1 MNKVLNTVEVVKNS
15 FKDEGD
21 GVVIFPQGL
30 TISDDKP
37 QRNGTRYDIDSLDIS
52 KYGGQLTADHE
63 DKLRNIIGRVEGLSK
78 QDGRLTINKIIYAVE
93 QNPYA
98 RLAYDLLING
108 FSKSFSTETIGP
120 MPTADGT
127 NYNHELVGLSQ
138 VVTPNNYAANV
149 NQLTQVVHNSLSA
162 AEEDG
167 LNVEGIEEKFMNRI
181 NEESMSSKEVEESAT
196 TDDVI
201 ENKVDGVDE
210 VDNAAKK
217 KSDDEDEKKSA
228 DDESDATESADET
241 ESTDDEQAESEAQS
255 DDESED
261 ADEESDDEAE
271 DDETDETQESDKSET
286 EDDDEASEDD
296 DDKKKKKN
304 ALESADVIENSVDVS
319 EETEAMVDALTELVR
334 AIVDDE
340 VNPQDDDEDKVSG
353 VEEIVADDVINSAEE
368 EKKESKEMDKS
379 EVKNAVLE
387 ALKELQGDEAKEPV
401 FQKNDAK
408 KTTNSLDGM
417 DWKQVYGKQVNA
429 AYEAFRNGNIA
440 AREELAKINEY
451 NFNGLK
457 KSGKVSNAM
466 TIESMGNF
474 VLPPEMY
481 DEIQGRRTD
490 YTALINATEWRET
503 DSLEFAW
510 LKRKGDIDMKN
521 VAMCNDGN
529 DGNLKPISEYEAE
542 PVTSKLEEMAAVTVV
557 CNAATRFLA
566 ADLLGDVAA
575 GYRNDYDRKRAQL
588 IIARL
593 EQAVDETKQEV
604 VLDED
609 SDTSKMVAWLRA
621 TSEVSD
627 ATVNGTFIFNN
638 KTFAKLKEYALS
650 AGTNGPL
657 ASIFTDGE
665 VPQIFGTPYIVVPND
680 LMPTIESDDDVEIAV
695 DGKNVK
701 IAHSVFYADL
711 SEFTGRTSGG
721 LQYNV
726 STEASYEVNGQTRS
740 AYQRNEMV
748 LRGSFFRGGAIKDT
762 SRVAGVTTKGAAT
775 TEG

>member
-15 FKDEGD
+15 FTDEGD
-21 GVVIFPQGL
+21 GVVSFPQGL

-63 DKLRNIIGRVEGLSK
+63 DKLKNIIGRVEGLAK
-78 QDGRLTINKIIYAVE
+78 DNGRLTINKIVYAVK

-149 NQLTQVVHNSLSA
+149 NQLTQVVHNSLSEA
-162 AEEDG
+162 QKDG
-167 LNVEGIEEKFMNRI
+167 LDVEGVEEKFMNRI
-181 NEESMSSKEVEESAT
+181 NEESMSEKEVKEPET
-196 TDDVI
+196 TDEIIVN
-201 ENKVDGVDE
+201 EVDE
-210 VDNAAKK
+210 KEEQTTKAEEVQVENAAKK
-217 KSDDEDEKKSA
+217 KSDEDDEDTAEDDKTAEDEA
-228 DDESDATESADET
+228 D
-241 ESTDDEQAESEAQS
+241 
-255 DDESED
+255 D
-261 ADEESDDEAE
+261 ADEATDESGEDDSDEADEADEAE
-271 DDETDETQESDKSET
+271 DEDEAQVEDESDEDEDEDSE
-286 EDDDEASEDD
+286 
-296 DDKKKKKN
+296 DDKKKKKSNSIESVEVVDN
-304 ALESADVIENSVDVS
+304 AVDTS
-319 EETEAMVDALTELVR
+319 EETEAVVEALTELVR
-334 AIVDDE
+334 AIVDEE
-340 VNPQDDDEDKVSG
+340 VNPQEDDDDDKVSG
-353 VEEIVADDVINSAEE
+353 VEEIVADDVNNSVEE
-368 EKKESKEMDKS
+368 EKKESEDMDKT

-440 AREELAKINEY
+440 ARQELAKINEF
-451 NFNGLK
+451 NFNELK

-481 DEIQGRRTD
+481 EEIQGRRTD

-521 VAMCNDGN
+521 VAMCDDGN

-604 VLDED
+604 VLDAD

-627 ATVNGTFIFNN
+627 ATVNGTFIFSN

-701 IAHSVFYADL
+701 ITHSVFYADL

-762 SRVAGVTTKGAAT
+762 SRVAGVTTKAAAT
-775 TEG
+775 TTEG